1 MRGEQPAVAEVG
13 ELPEGG
19 LRLRFRGVGA
29 APFQQDQIVQV
40 AAEVE
45 QFDHGLLRYGV
56 RQTGVS
62 PQMVTRCMMRV
73 SPG

>member
-13 ELPEGG
+13 ELPEGSLSLLLG
-19 LRLRFRGVGA
+19 GVGA

-45 QFDHGLLRYGV
+45 QFDHGQLRYRAV
-56 RQTGVS
+56 R
-62 PQMVTRCMMRV
+62 PACRRRW
-73 SPG
+73 